1 MSRNRPFGD
10 IAEGP
15 FFVYYMTINDI
26 HRGDITEMDYLELL
40 DFVAYDIEAARKLIE
55 EMREK
60 DERVE
65 KMESQPV
72 REECWGLR
80 CPCCSCGA
88 GSDLGRI
95 LLVVMC

>member
-65 KMESQPV
+65 KMESKPV
-72 REECWGLR
+72 RKERGGLR
-80 CPCCSCGA
+80 CPCCSCCTWI
-88 GSDLGRI
+88 DLGSVI
-95 LLVVMC
+95 LVVM